1 MNFDNFEQY
10 LRNEKGYS
18 SNTIIAY
25 LNDLTQF
32 AKIIKNECGVDSE
45 LEEIGRAHV

>member
-32 AKIIKNECGVDSE
+32 AKIIKNDAYKSVAYTIEGMSK
-45 LEEIGRAHV
+45 